1 MEAEVTV
8 VPTQGDSRRSRV
20 LSFFGRSHRQL
31 VVLLV
36 AMVVSGCLV
45 VGITLTN
52 LTAVQEPLDRAD
64 SGLLVASGH
73 LQDTARVLASVSSQ
87 FQTSLALPP
96 GPRAVA
102 VAGLASGA
110 SQYQSAFD
118 NYRKNAVGLSG
129 EKALQDRF
137 AKLVTNLT
145 NVSLAFLGDTEV
157 TAAQVSQAAVFEM
170 NQQRVL
176 VALRGMYDQQIA
188 VAVRE
193 ASSAA
198 ATTRTQLL
206 VAAGISLLALL
217 VAGALVVRT
226 LRRDE
231 TRSTSQAYHN
241 ELEARLHR
249 ALEMAAT
256 EQDVFELSRDAIAAT
271 EPRLRVELL
280 AADSSRAH
288 LHRVVSSNMEL
299 AAGCAVASPTE
310 CPAAIHGQ
318 PQIFES
324 SAALDACPYLK
335 NRPGEACCAVCLPV
349 NIAGRAMGVMHATAP
364 ELQVPDASSITT
376 LELVAR
382 RTGERVSM
390 LRAFAR
396 SEMQAKT
403 DPLTGLLNRRS
414 LEAAAQDLID
424 DDGTYVAA
432 YADLDHFKILND
444 VHGHDTGDRAL
455 KLFARV
461 LRDSVRPS
469 DIPARYGGEEFVVVL
484 PNCEIADAIL
494 VMERVRDRLAAAI
507 RDGMGPEFTVSVG
520 VAESSMAN
528 TFSET
533 VDAADAALLL
543 AKSSGR
549 DRVIASGTQGVLV
562 PNDPGSI
569 INDEPHTSFTS
580 PPATASTSPPATD
593 GA

>member
-1 MEAEVTV
+1 MTSR
-8 VPTQGDSRRSRV
+8 SRRP
-20 LSFFGRSHRQL
+20 
-31 VVLLV
+31 
-36 AMVVSGCLV
+36 C
-45 VGITLTN
+45 
-52 LTAVQEPLDRAD
+52 D
-64 SGLLVASGH
+64 
-73 LQDTARVLASVSSQ
+73 
-87 FQTSLALPP
+87 
-96 GPRAVA
+96 
-102 VAGLASGA
+102 
-110 SQYQSAFD
+110 
-118 NYRKNAVGLSG
+118 
-129 EKALQDRF
+129 
-137 AKLVTNLT
+137 
-145 NVSLAFLGDTEV
+145 
-157 TAAQVSQAAVFEM
+157 
-170 NQQRVL
+170 
-176 VALRGMYDQQIA
+176 
-188 VAVRE
+188 E

-206 VAAGISLLALL
+206 VALGISMLVLL
-217 VAGALVVRT
+217 VAGALLLRR
-226 LRRDE
+226 LRRDAR
-231 TRSTSQAYHN
+231 TRAHRRHFATSSRR
-241 ELEARLHR
+241 RLHR

-256 EQDVFELSRDAIAAT
+256 EPDVFELAGDAIATT
-271 EPRLRVELL
+271 EPRLSVELL

-288 LHRVVSSNMEL
+288 LHRVVSSNMGP

-335 NRPGEACCAVCLPV
+335 HRTGEACAAVCLPV
-349 NIAGRAMGVMHATAP
+349 NVAGRAMGVMHATVP
-364 ELQVPDASSITT
+364 EHEVPAASSIAT

-390 LRAFAR
+390 LRAFAKT
-396 SEMQAKT
+396 EMQAKT

-444 VHGHDTGDRAL
+444 VHGHDAGDRAL

-484 PNCEIADAIL
+484 PNCAPADAML

-507 RDGMGPEFTVSVG
+507 RSGQGPEFTVSVG
-520 VAESSMAN
+520 LAESSIAN

-533 VDAADAALLL
+533 VEAADAALLL
-543 AKSSGR
+543 AKAGGR
-549 DRVIASGTQGVLV
+549 DRVVVSGGPDMLV
-562 PNDPGSI
+562 PDDPGSI
-569 INDEPHTSFTS
+569 IDDEPHTA
-580 PPATASTSPPATD
+580 PTSPPATD